1 MDKIHQIMKK
11 KNTIIW
17 DLDGTLMDTIV
28 DLKNAVN
35 HALRTNGM
43 AERTLD
49 EVRQFV
55 GNGVR
60 RLIELSVPEQM
71 DRGRQDPQLFEKV
84 FADFKGYYVEHCQ
97 DNTGLYDG
105 IADVLRVLKQN
116 GIRMAVVSNKL
127 QQGVTELAN
136 SSVHTVGK
144 SDSLRLVD
152 YMDVA
157 IGERPEIARKPAPD
171 MVLKALD
178 ELGALKDDAV
188 YIGDSEVDVATARN
202 SGLPCISVLWGF
214 RDIDFLKQHGADT
227 FAAHPMD
234 IISILNNS

>member
-1 MDKIHQIMKK
+1 MTN

-17 DLDGTLMDTIV
+17 DLDGTLMDTIE

-35 HALRTNGM
+35 YALRTNGM

-60 RLIELSVPEQM
+60 RLMELAVPEEM
-71 DRGRQDPQLFEKV
+71 EKGKKDPVLFEKV
-84 FADFKGYYVEHCQ
+84 FADFKSYYVQHCQ
-97 DNTGLYDG
+97 ENTGLYEG
-105 IADVLRVLKQN
+105 IADALKALKAK

-127 QQGVTELAN
+127 QQGVTELVN
-136 SSVHTVGK
+136 SEIHTVGK
-144 SDSLRLVD
+144 TDAVSLSD
-152 YMDVA
+152 YMDVS

-171 MVLKALD
+171 MVLKALE
-178 ELGALKDDAV
+178 ELGVGKEDAV

-202 SGLPCISVLWGF
+202 AGLPCISVLWGF
-214 RDIDFLKQHGADT
+214 RDMALLRAHGADT
-227 FAAHPMD
+227 FVRHPME
-234 IISILNNS
+234 IVSMFAASECSL

>member
-1 MDKIHQIMKK
+1 MREKMKK
-11 KNTIIW
+11 KNTIVW

-35 HALRTNGM
+35 YALRINGM
-43 AERTLD
+43 EERTLV

-60 RLIELSVPEQM
+60 RLIELAVPESM
-71 DRGRQDPQLFEKV
+71 ERGKRNPELFEKV
-84 FADFKGYYVEHCQ
+84 FTDFKSYYVEHCQ
-97 DNTGLYDG
+97 DNTGLYEG
-105 IADVLRVLKQN
+105 IAEALKALKDK

-136 SSVHTVGK
+136 SEVHTVGK
-144 SDSLRLVD
+144 NDSLRLCD
-152 YMDVA
+152 YMDVS

-171 MVLKALD
+171 MVVKALE
-178 ELGALKDDAV
+178 ELGAEKDEAV
-188 YIGDSEVDVATARN
+188 YVGDSEVDVLTARN

-214 RDIDFLKQHGADT
+214 RSIDVLKEYGADT
-227 FAAHPMD
+227 FVKHPIEIVSMFE
-234 IISILNNS
+234 